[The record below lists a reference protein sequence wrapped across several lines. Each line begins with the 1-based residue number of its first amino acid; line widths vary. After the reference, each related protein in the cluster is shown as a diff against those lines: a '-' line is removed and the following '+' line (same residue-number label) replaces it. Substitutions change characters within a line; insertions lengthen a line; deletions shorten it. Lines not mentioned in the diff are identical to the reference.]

1 MTTVRLEIITPEK
14 TFFDGNTEQI
24 IARTTVGDVGIL
36 NGHEP
41 YCAALGI
48 GQMRVMIDGK
58 FRRAATSGGIIKV
71 SKEKTVIL
79 VQSCEWAEDI
89 DVARAEH
96 AKIAG
101 RLRRAITSSALQRRS
116 SSAHSIVLT
125 LHISSNYNKKG
136 AKAPF

>member
-1 MTTVRLEIITPEK
+1 MTPFKLQIITPEK
-14 TFFDGNTEQI
+14 TFFDGETEQI

-48 GQMRVMIDGK
+48 GQMRVMIDGQ

-89 DVARAEH
+89 DIDRAEH
-96 AKIAG
+96 AKSVAEG
-101 RLRRAITSSALQRRS
+101 RMKSADSDNELRLAEAKLKRALNRIDAANL
-116 SSAHSIVLT
+116 
-125 LHISSNYNKKG
+125 K
-136 AKAPF
+136 